1 MTAVAAFP
9 RTQHWTTGH
18 DGFRVSVLLYK
29 SSRETC
35 TLCGRCPARHWVSA
49 DGRGLHQGFTASAH
63 FCDAD
68 RPPKGILPALDYKRL
83 VQGAN
88 LLSDGAPSPVIYE
101 RLAPYP
107 EHACAQCGDPAL
119 FDVTEHCPGCS
130 DPAQQY
136 LTRLTSLT
144 ADGPAAGGTQVHHRL
159 HPSREYWACAVHS
172 PALAGAA

>member
-1 MTAVAAFP
+1 MSITAAFP
-9 RTQHWTTGH
+9 RTQHWTTGP
-18 DGFRVSVLLYK
+18 DGFRISVLLYK

-35 TLCGRCPARHWVSA
+35 TVCGRSPARHYVSA
-49 DGRGLHQGFTASAH
+49 DGRGLHEGFRASAH

-68 RPPKGILPALDYKRL
+68 RPPKGPLPPLDYKRL
-83 VQGAN
+83 AQGAG
-88 LLSDGAPSPVIYE
+88 LLSGGVPTAVIYE

-107 EHACAQCGDPAL
+107 EHPCAECGDPAL
-119 FDVTEHCPGCS
+119 FEITENCPGCG

-144 ADGPAAGGTQVHHRL
+144 ADGPVDGGTQVHHRL
-159 HPSREYWACAVHS
+159 HATREWWACAGHS